1 MADTNQ
7 RKAFKGGIGM
17 AVAVV
22 LAWAVGE
29 FGGVDMPDMVV
40 AAVGSVIGTI
50 AAAIRE
56 KV

>member
-1 MADTNQ
+1 MSDTTQ

-40 AAVGSVIGTI
+40 AAVGSVIGTA

-56 KV
+56 QL